1 MRSLPV
7 SPDHHVA
14 MAEIHRR
21 IAPSIIPPSL
31 NWYVAL
37 WPEPNFRAHPDIADQ
52 NAGRNDWLGRIN
64 AFVANLERTLS
75 GGQSTGGLRL
85 PLTDSESD
93 LKKAKFLPLYGKSSE
108 HYFYW
113 KIKVEAH
120 YEYVTISISLSVS
133 LDPLLSEEELSDD
146 QHSLNGWPTALSRT
160 TPEMIHQ
167 SIESIFKRGET
178 PDLIRVSSDII
189 FDKIWDRIID
199 SAMDGIVED
208 EKFGFLF
215 SDFRSLVI
223 DIPEQEDEKFVP
235 NGRMDENSTKTDL
248 LKKCSETVERFSQT
262 YKMMI
267 GGVRRKELVA
277 CSMLRGRYV
286 YLSTLGARD
295 DEKYV
300 SEGTSNSVKFVLL
313 GITDSDKYQL
323 GRLLE
328 RIHTIG
334 ASRLAAL
341 KNLDRI
347 RNIGRRVQAMGL
359 ELDRI
364 TRPQEPDLV
373 AIENFLVRLNAL
385 GTEKQNYQS
394 GGDDEIRD
402 GASYRISRA
411 DFYISVV
418 ETRLQDL
425 GIERIEKWQPYDEVL
440 RRRLFPAYKFIGD
453 VGERIE
459 RLRDRVNSILSMIET
474 RNSRELLEDRNKQI
488 ASQDKL
494 GRRIYVLTVVTVLI
508 GTIQIGI
515 AILM

>member
-1 MRSLPV
+1 MAGAKLP
-7 SPDHHVA
+7 SPS
-14 MAEIHRR
+14 RYR
-21 IAPSIIPPSL
+21 Q
-31 NWYVAL
+31 
-37 WPEPNFRAHPDIADQ
+37 PEQ
-52 NAGRNDWLGRIN
+52 GRNDWLGRIN
-64 AFVANLERTLS
+64 TFVANLEEILS
-75 GGQSTGGLRL
+75 GESSTGGLSI

-93 LKKAKFLPLYGKSSE
+93 LKRAKFLPIFGKNQE
-108 HYFYW
+108 CYFYW
-113 KIKVEAH
+113 KVKVEAH

-133 LDPLLSEEELSDD
+133 NENFSSEEDSSGEEIYL
-146 QHSLNGWPTALSRT
+146 HNWPKTLKRI
-160 TPEMIHQ
+160 TPKMIQ
-167 SIESIFKRGET
+167 SSIESIFKRGET
-178 PDLIRVSSDII
+178 ADIIRVSSDII
-189 FDKIWDRIID
+189 FDRIWDNIVD
-199 SAMDGIVED
+199 SAMEGIEED

-215 SDFRSLVI
+215 SDFRSLVVDLPDQDNETLI
-223 DIPEQEDEKFVP
+223 P
-235 NGRMDENSTKTDL
+235 NGRLDGTTSKSDL
-248 LKKCSETVERFSQT
+248 LRKCEETIDRFAKT

-300 SEGTSNSVKFVLL
+300 AEGTSNSVKFVLL

-364 TRPQEPDLV
+364 TRPQEPKLDE
-373 AIENFLVRLNAL
+373 IENFLVRLNAL
-385 GTEKQNYQS
+385 GTEKYNS
-394 GGDDEIRD
+394 KIVGDDEIRD

-411 DFYISVV
+411 AFYVSVV

-453 VGERIE
+453 VGDRID
-459 RLRDRVNSILSMIET
+459 RLRERVNSILSMIET

-494 GRRIYVLTVVTVLI
+494 GNRVYILTVATVLI
-508 GTIQIGI
+508 GAAQI
-515 AILM
+515 AIALVHFL